1 MADNYFDF
9 PLDKFPKSYS
19 GPTPEYQGMLTGLL
33 PQMQQ
38 AFQEFPGQQQQY
50 YDQAKTGIEQGYG
63 GAIADVGKSYQNQL
77 QPALQQ
83 TMNELAK
90 RGMLNSKITGD
101 TMAGTAR
108 GIGQDVIGQQSQL
121 QLAKQLS
128 LAQLA
133 SQQGETAYQYPQLLT
148 NLMNLGRIS
157 ESTDEGRPYEVF
169 TNFLTK
175 LMGY

>member
-1 MADNYFDF
+1 MADNFFEF
-9 PLDKFPKSYS
+9 PLDKFPKTYS
-19 GPTPEYQGMLTGLL
+19 GPTPEYQGMLTGML

-63 GAIADVGKSYQNQL
+63 GAIADVGKTYQNQL

-121 QLAKQLS
+121 QLAKQLA
-128 LAQLA
+128 LAQLNQ
-133 SQQGETAYQYPQLLT
+133 QQGQGAYQYPQLLS
-148 NLMNLGRIS
+148 NLLSQGQYSTSSQENVPYQAALG
-157 ESTDEGRPYEVF
+157 
-169 TNFLTK
+169 FLQS
-175 LMGY
+175 LMT

>member
-19 GPTPEYQGMLTGLL
+19 GPTSEYQGMLTGLL

-38 AFQEFPGQQQQY
+38 AFQQFPGQQEQFY
-50 YDQAKTGIEQGYG
+50 NQARTGIEQGYG
-63 GAIADVGKSYQNQL
+63 GAITDVGKTYQSTL

-90 RGMLNSKITGD
+90 RGMLNAKITGD

-121 QLAKQLS
+121 QLAKQLA
-128 LAQLA
+128 LAQLNQ
-133 SQQGETAYQYPQLLT
+133 QQGQAAYQYPQLLT
-148 NLMNLGRIS
+148 NLLSQGQYS
-157 ESTDEGRPYEVF
+157 TSTDESVPYRAVLG
-169 TNFLTK
+169 FLQS
-175 LMGY
+175 LMM